1 MRRQNLKLTTHFFS
15 DVAGQKSAIRL
26 GKAIACLGL
35 LMGLCLPLWSQ
46 SEADNGTIR
55 GQITD
60 PNGAAV
66 ADAKIT
72 VTNGDTAFVRTVTT
86 NPEGYYVAAN
96 LPLGPYTVSIEKEG
110 FSKLEA
116 PGVVL
121 DAGREAVIDGALK
134 LGALTSTIEVTGGA
148 PIVEPARTNIG
159 RTITQAEVANLPLTS
174 RNPYNF
180 ILFQPGVSGHPNP
193 ELGIPRTINT
203 NGQMDRINYQMDGMV
218 DTESDRYGLRLFPIS
233 DVYVREVQTVANSFA
248 PEFGNTTGDI
258 FNVISNS
265 GTNDIHG
272 LFQWIR
278 RSVDASARPL
288 LLAPSAVKPDLE
300 LSDYS
305 ANLGGP
311 LIRNKL
317 FLFGGYEHMT
327 RGSPMP
333 STITAADAAA
343 LGLSS
348 NLLGTA
354 PGLLHGQFGNIRA
367 DWTISPRN
375 QIFFRYNL
383 FRNDFPFNTSVGNIF
398 ALDAATDFRDRAHVV
413 GTQLMTEVSPTV
425 LNELRF
431 SWAYRS
437 NTHFNDPLTGTG
449 PQIFIPSHAVFG
461 GSGNVP
467 SLPNQGGAGDI
478 FTEKIPNWNDNLT
491 WIRAKHTMK
500 FGASMS
506 VIQDLQRSQTFA
518 QYQFPSIAT
527 YLAAKSPT
535 ATNAQKLAY
544 TTFTSNTDPNGL
556 SYQSLFY
563 GLYAQDSWQ
572 VRPSVLLIYGLRWDR
587 YQAPGANPNAPFI
600 DSRNFTTPNTDFSP
614 RVGIAWRAGARTVV
628 RASWGIFYDP
638 APTNLWFNSLNQ
650 DGSNRISAL
659 SLSGTNG
666 GATTA
671 SPGAP
676 LFPST
681 TVSGVASP
689 IQSVITVTPNLR
701 NAHAENASLQVTRE
715 LSQNDSFSL
724 GYVHTGG
731 RQLLFLHNINL
742 INPIGTLA
750 DGRPIFSSAIN
761 AATRLDPRFNN
772 ISLQD
777 SGANSSYD
785 ALLATYQH
793 RFARGYQVSASYTFS
808 HTLSDAPDVN
818 SFEQNLPIEDPTN
831 RKRDRGNSAVN
842 RPQALTISAVLE
854 PRVNVDEKIVHT
866 ILNGNMFA
874 VLANLSSGDA
884 QNVTATGTLNG
895 DSTTSSVTRP
905 AFIGRDTVRGPAI
918 YQVDLRYTRTMFTF
932 KERFSTQ
939 FIAESNNLFNHPNI
953 TSVRTSGFAVNS
965 ATGILLAPL
974 PTTFAP
980 TSTVLEARIVQFGLA
995 VRW

>member
-1 MRRQNLKLTTHFFS
+1 MHWQRL
-15 DVAGQKSAIRL
+15 DVATHSSSETGERGLLAAV
-26 GKAIACLGL
+26 GMAIACLLLLLGL
-35 LMGLCLPLWSQ
+35 ALPVWSQ
-46 SEADNGTIR
+46 SQAVNGTIR

-60 PNGAAV
+60 PNGAV
-66 ADAKIT
+66 VGDAQVT
-72 VTNGDTAFVRTVTT
+72 VTNADTGFTRTLAT
-86 NPEGYYVAAN
+86 NPDGYYVAAN
-96 LPLGPYTVSIEKEG
+96 LPLGSYTVTVEKDG
-110 FSKLEA
+110 FSKMEA

-121 DAGREAVIDGALK
+121 EAGREAVIDGALK
-134 LGALTSTIEVTGGA
+134 IGTVTSTVEVTGGA
-148 PIVEPARTNIG
+148 PIIEPTRTNIG
-159 RTITQAEVANLPLTS
+159 RTITQAEIANLPLTS

-218 DTESDRYGLRLFPIS
+218 DTETDRYGLRLFPIS

-248 PEFGNTTGDI
+248 PEFGNTTGNI
-258 FNVISNS
+258 YNVISNS

-278 RSVDASARPL
+278 RSIDGSARPL
-288 LLAPSAVKPDLE
+288 LLSPTAVKPDLG

-311 LIRNKL
+311 LIHNKL

-333 STITAADAAA
+333 NTITAGNAAA

-348 NLLGTA
+348 NLLTTA

-375 QIFFRYNL
+375 QIFVRYNL

-413 GTQLMTEVSPTV
+413 GTQLITTLSATL

-437 NTHFNDPLTGTG
+437 NTHFNDALTGAG
-449 PQIFIPSHAVFG
+449 PQIFIPSVAVFG

-478 FTEKIPNWNDNLT
+478 FTEKIPNWSDHFT
-491 WIRAKHTMK
+491 WIRAAHTMK

-506 VIQDLQRSQTFA
+506 VNQDLQRSQTFA

-527 YLAAKSPT
+527 YLAAKSST

-544 TTFTSNTDPNGL
+544 TTFTSNADPTGVN
-556 SYQSLFY
+556 YQSEFY
-563 GLYAQDSWQ
+563 GFYAQDSWQ
-572 VRPSVLLIYGLRWDR
+572 VRPSILLIYGLRWDR
-587 YQAPGANPNAPFI
+587 YQAPQANSNAPFV
-600 DSRNFTTPNTDFSP
+600 DSRQFNTPGKDFSP
-614 RVGIAWRAGARTVV
+614 RLGIAWRAGAKTVV
-628 RASWGIFYDP
+628 RASWGMFYDP

-650 DGSNRISAL
+650 DGSNRISAI

-666 GATTA
+666 GASTA

-681 TVSGVASP
+681 TVTGIASP
-689 IQSVITVTPNLR
+689 IQSVVTVAPNFK
-701 NAHAENASLQVTRE
+701 NAYAENFSLQATRE

-724 GYVHTGG
+724 GYVNTSGH
-731 RQLLFLHNINL
+731 QLLFLRNINL
-742 INPIGTLA
+742 INPTGTLA
-750 DGRPIFSSAIN
+750 DGRPVFSSAIS

-772 ISLQD
+772 VSLQD
-777 SGANSSYD
+777 SGANSSYN
-785 ALLATYQH
+785 ALIATYQH
-793 RFARGYQVSASYTFS
+793 RFAHGYQVSASYTFS
-808 HTLSDAPDVN
+808 HTISDAPDAD

-831 RKRDRGNSAVN
+831 RKRDRGNSSVN

-854 PRVNVDEKIVHT
+854 PRVNVDEKVLHT

-874 VLANLSSGDA
+874 LLANISSGDA

-905 AFIGRDTVRGPAI
+905 AFVGRNTVRGPAI
-918 YQVDLRYTRTMFTF
+918 YQIDLRYTRTVFTF
-932 KERFSTQ
+932 RERVRAQ

-953 TSVRTSGFAVNS
+953 TAVKTSGFAV
-965 ATGILLAPL
+965 APTGVLLAPL
-974 PTTFAP
+974 PATFAP
-980 TSTVLEARIVQFGLA
+980 TSTVLEARILQFGLA